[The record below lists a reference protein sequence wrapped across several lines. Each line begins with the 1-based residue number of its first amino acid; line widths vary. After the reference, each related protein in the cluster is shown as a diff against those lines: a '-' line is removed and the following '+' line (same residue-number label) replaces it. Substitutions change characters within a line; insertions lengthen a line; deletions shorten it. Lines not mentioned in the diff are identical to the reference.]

1 MWVNLTPA
9 QRREWQHPPLRRNV
23 FALREF
29 VTAAA
34 AAAEVAAEAGGAQIG
49 DSFPLQ
55 LATVTVTF
63 FSVVGHNAL
72 SIVQTRCPRCGKAAQ
87 LQAAYAN
94 SLSCFC
100 HLNAPSN
107 ICDLRYFG
115 SAI

>member
-34 AAAEVAAEAGGAQIG
+34 AAAVAAEAGGAQIG

-63 FSVVGHNAL
+63 FPLWATTHFPLSRLVAHVVEK
-72 SIVQTRCPRCGKAAQ
+72 Q
-87 LQAAYAN
+87 
-94 SLSCFC
+94 LSCKRLMQIPC
-100 HLNAPSN
+100 LASVT
-107 ICDLRYFG
+107 
-115 SAI
+115 